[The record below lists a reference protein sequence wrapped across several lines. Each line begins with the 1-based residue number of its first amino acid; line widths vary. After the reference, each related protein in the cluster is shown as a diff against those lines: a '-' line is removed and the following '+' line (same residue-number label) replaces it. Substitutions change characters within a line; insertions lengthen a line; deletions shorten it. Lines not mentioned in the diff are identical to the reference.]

1 VGRHDLEMLHG
12 GEKWGKVAAM
22 QRPVLVGEYELTLD
36 AKNRVAIPARLRAAF
51 VEGIYLTKEP
61 EPCLGGWNPDEFGDR
76 LDEDTAATA
85 PGSAAR
91 RDIKRT
97 LAANAV
103 FLELD
108 RQGRVTLP
116 LKHLKYAGVTHDVTV
131 IGAQDH
137 LEIWD
142 RDVWSRYLARLEEE
156 ADATAVE
163 HAT

>member
-1 VGRHDLEMLHG
+1 
-12 GEKWGKVAAM
+12 M

-36 AKNRVAIPARLRAAF
+36 AKNRVAVPARLRNAF
-51 VEGIYLTKEP
+51 VEGVYLTKEP
-61 EPCLGGWNPDEFGDR
+61 EPCLGGWSPEEFADR
-76 LDEDTAATA
+76 MEEDTAATD
-85 PGSAAR
+85 PGSLAR
-91 RDIKRT
+91 RDVKRR

-108 RQGRVTLP
+108 AQGRVTLP
-116 LKHLKYAGVTHDVTV
+116 ARHLSYAGVSRDVTV

-142 RDVWSRYLARLEEE
+142 RARWARYLARLEEE
-156 ADATAVE
+156 ADVTAVE

>member
-1 VGRHDLEMLHG
+1 MGWNSFKVLQC
-12 GEKWGKVAAM
+12 GEKWGTVAHM

-36 AKNRVAIPARLRAAF
+36 AKNRVAVPARLRAAF

-61 EPCLGGWNPDEFGDR
+61 EPCLGGWSPDEFADR
-76 LDEDTAATA
+76 LDEDTAATE

-116 LKHLKYAGVTHDVTV
+116 MKHLNYARVTHDVTV

-142 RDVWSRYLARLEEE
+142 RAGWARYLARLEEE

>member
-1 VGRHDLEMLHG
+1 
-12 GEKWGKVAAM
+12 VATM

-36 AKNRVAIPARLRAAF
+36 AKNRVAVPARLRSAF
-51 VEGIYLTKEP
+51 VDGIYLTKEP
-61 EPCLGGWNPDEFGDR
+61 EPCLGGWNPEEFGNR
-76 LDEDTAATA
+76 LEEDTAATD
-85 PGSAAR
+85 PGTAAR
-91 RDIKRT
+91 RDVKRA
-97 LAANAV
+97 LAANAI

-116 LKHLKYAGVTHDVTV
+116 MEHLKYAGVTHDVTV

-142 RDVWSRYLARLEEE
+142 RAVWARYLARLEEE
-156 ADATAVE
+156 ADVTAAE

>member
-1 VGRHDLEMLHG
+1 
-12 GEKWGKVAAM
+12 M

-36 AKNRVAIPARLRAAF
+36 AKNRVAVPARLRVPF
-51 VEGIYLTKEP
+51 LEGIYLTKEP
-61 EPCLGGWNPDEFGDR
+61 EPCLGGWSPDEFSAR
-76 LDEDTAATA
+76 LDEDTAATQ
-85 PGSAAR
+85 PGSVAR
-91 RDIKRT
+91 RDIKRQ

-116 LKHLKYAGVTHDVTV
+116 AKHLNYAGVTRDVTV

-142 RDVWSRYLARLEEE
+142 RARWARYLARLEEE
-156 ADATAVE
+156 ADVTAVE

>member
-1 VGRHDLEMLHG
+1 
-12 GEKWGKVAAM
+12 M

-36 AKNRVAIPARLRAAF
+36 AKNRVAVPARLRSAF
-51 VEGIYLTKEP
+51 VDGVYLTKEP
-61 EPCLGGWNPDEFGDR
+61 EPCLGGWSPEEFRER
-76 LDEDTAATA
+76 LEEDTAATA
-85 PGSAAR
+85 PGSHAR
-91 RDIKRT
+91 RDVKRA
-97 LAANAV
+97 LAASAV

-116 LKHLKYAGVTHDVTV
+116 MKHLKYAGMTRDVTV

-142 RDVWSRYLARLEEE
+142 RAAWARYLARLEEE

>member
-1 VGRHDLEMLHG
+1 
-12 GEKWGKVAAM
+12 M

-36 AKNRVAIPARLRAAF
+36 AKNRVAVPARLRSSF
-51 VEGIYLTKEP
+51 GEGLYLTKEP
-61 EPCLGGWNPDEFGDR
+61 EPCLGGWNPDEFAAR
-76 LDEDTAATA
+76 LEEDTAATD

-91 RDIKRT
+91 RNIKRT
-97 LAANAV
+97 LAASAV
-103 FLELD
+103 FLDMD

-116 LKHLKYAGVTHDVTV
+116 MKHLKYAGVTHDVTI

-142 RDVWSRYLARLEEE
+142 RAHWAQYLARLEEE

>member
-1 VGRHDLEMLHG
+1 
-12 GEKWGKVAAM
+12 M

-36 AKNRVAIPARLRAAF
+36 AKNRVAVPARLRGPF
-51 VEGIYLTKEP
+51 LEGIYLTKEP
-61 EPCLGGWNPDEFGDR
+61 EPCLGGWSPDEFASR
-76 LDEDTAATA
+76 LDEDTAATQ
-85 PGSAAR
+85 PGSVAR
-91 RDIKRT
+91 RDIKRQ

-116 LKHLKYAGVTHDVTV
+116 AKHLSYAGVTHDVTV

-142 RDVWSRYLARLEEE
+142 RARWERYLARLEEE
-156 ADATAVE
+156 ADVTAVE

>member
-1 VGRHDLEMLHG
+1 
-12 GEKWGKVAAM
+12 M

-36 AKNRVAIPARLRAAF
+36 AKNRVAVPARLRPAF
-51 VEGIYLTKEP
+51 AEGIYLTKEP
-61 EPCLGGWNPDEFGDR
+61 EPCLGGWSPDEFRQR
-76 LDEDTAATA
+76 LDEDTEATQ

-91 RDIKRT
+91 RDIKRA

-116 LKHLKYAGVTHDVTV
+116 AKHLRYAGVARDVTV

-142 RDVWSRYLARLEEE
+142 RAAWARYLAHLEEE
-156 ADATAVE
+156 DDATADE
-163 HAT
+163 HATP